1 MKTYPDMVG
10 VAPVAF
16 CAGATVTQ
24 EAAGKSAPKSA
35 WC

>member
-16 CAGATVTQ
+16 CAVATVTQ
-24 EAAGKSAPKSA
+24 EAA
-35 WC
+35 